1 MIRCSAVSLAM
12 KRDKMKMGYCSKYI
26 SGENVSCKDLKN
38 RIYERI
44 NPEPDKGSDYLVD
57 YLIRVL
63 LFLFPLYVY
72 ESVGVMGI
80 SMRDILFG
88 IVILIMSLR
97 CVRTLLRK
105 KIRLGKKE
113 FFVLGAFVTVLICF
127 GIQTITFIFALLAS

>member
-26 SGENVSCKDLKN
+26 SGEKASCKDLMN
-38 RIYERI
+38 RIYEKI

-57 YLIRVL
+57 YMIRAL

-72 ESVGVMGI
+72 ESTGVMGI

-88 IVILIMSLR
+88 IVILIMFLH
-97 CVRTLLRK
+97 
-105 KIRLGKKE
+105 
-113 FFVLGAFVTVLICF
+113 
-127 GIQTITFIFALLAS
+127 